1 MVHLRSRLAA
11 FIRQRRGSTPQRV
24 FARKMGVAQST
35 IMRIENED
43 QNVTLQTLEQLCKAF
58 HVDVA
63 DLFPAADTIRVYPAS
78 VRPGLQA
85 PQASTVHE
93 KPVQARPESEVSG
106 RRTKKEPAKKDPA
119 K

>member
-11 FIRQRRGSTPQRV
+11 FIRQRRGTTPQRV

-58 HVDVA
+58 HVDVG
-63 DLFPAADTIRVYPAS
+63 DLFPAVDTIRVYQPPL
-78 VRPGLQA
+78 RRGLA
-85 PQASTVHE
+85 AAATIHE
-93 KPVQARPESEVSG
+93 KQVAESG
-106 RRTKKEPAKKDPA
+106 DDQEPDLDKA
-119 K
+119 